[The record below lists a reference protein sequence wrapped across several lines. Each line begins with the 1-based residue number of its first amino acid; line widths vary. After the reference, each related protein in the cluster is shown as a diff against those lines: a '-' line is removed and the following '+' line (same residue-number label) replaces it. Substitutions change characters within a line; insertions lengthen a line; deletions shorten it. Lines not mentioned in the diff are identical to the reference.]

1 MTRRSAFFPVAVLAF
16 TCTAGTHAYAEIRT
30 SSPGLAALIRTGTE
44 VSPTLRRLSESI
56 EASDGIVYIEQGY
69 CGNERIRACLAHRIT
84 ISGENRMLYV
94 FVDDSR
100 AKVHLLGAIGH
111 ELQHAL
117 EVLRDP
123 TIRTG
128 LAVKRL
134 YWIRGVRVGGV
145 FETYEA
151 IDAGNAVRE
160 ELVRARR

>member
-16 TCTAGTHAYAEIRT
+16 TCTAGTHTHAEIRT
-30 SSPGLAALIRTGTE
+30 SSPGLAALIRTGTD
-44 VSPTLRRLSESI
+44 VSPTLRRLIESI

-84 ISGENRMLYV
+84 ITGENRMLYV

-117 EVLRDP
+117 EVLSDP
-123 TIRTG
+123 TVRTG
-128 LAVKRL
+128 PAVERL
-134 YWIRGVRVGGV
+134 YRTRGMQVNGA

-151 IDAGNAVRE
+151 MDVGHAVRK